1 MRYTPTLKLSTRLV
15 AFVTMIVTSAMF
27 ILFVGGAL
35 SFQRLGQEYLNHYLQ
50 GIVEV
55 VDKELDEPDSVY
67 SMQKW
72 IPKLLQASNIV
83 EMTLTFDENTIYHFS
98 DTATRSFK
106 VDINRLYQVDLPLPS
121 NTHYRLHFKAVPPYI
136 GYAYSIGAMGSTTLA
151 IALIVFC
158 LWRGVKWLKGQLIG
172 SELLEERGRMILA
185 GRVEQYAKGDER
197 EWPYTASEALDRL
210 IEELQD
216 ARQERS
222 RFDTFIRTQTFLD
235 QLTGAANRVLFD
247 SKLES
252 ALLESGARGGVMMLG
267 IDDLDTLPDG
277 TSKSVVD
284 DIIVQV
290 GGVISNIIQR
300 YPDVV
305 LSRYYDDVF
314 AVFIPHQNSKDVAH
328 IAQQC
333 LKLIANITPPEPLQP
348 DDWCHIG
355 ISMYSEGEPRGR
367 IINEVEIALKSAQL
381 QGGNTW
387 YRFSKTNQLEDR
399 GNVRWRT
406 LFEQNLLP
414 DKICLFKQAC
424 YVKLEDNG
432 PLALIHHELFVRI
445 IEPSTGVLKASRFCS
460 AIETTG
466 YEMVLDKA
474 VILRIIK
481 QIKSM
486 VNSETYALNLYV
498 TPFSHREYVRW
509 FRDELMQLTLEQRQ
523 QLAFEFPEGHL
534 VQHLDYMRPVIKMV
548 SALGCMVIVGLAG
561 RTIVSTHYLKDL
573 NIDLLKLHRSLVK
586 RIDQR
591 HENQLFVR
599 SLVGVCRGTDIPVI
613 AVGVETDEEWSTL
626 QALGVQGLQGR
637 LFEAEHQF
645 LPKKKEQSIIRPGSR
660 NRWRK

>member
-1 MRYTPTLKLSTRLV
+1 MRYTPTLKLSTRLA
-15 AFVTMIVTSAMF
+15 AFVTMIVLSAMF

-35 SFQRLGQEYLNHYLQ
+35 SFQKLGQEYLNHYLQ
-50 GIVEV
+50 GVVEV
-55 VDKELDEPDSVY
+55 VDNELDEPDAAY
-67 SMQKW
+67 SMQRW

-83 EMTLTFDENTIYHFS
+83 EMTLSSNQQTIYHFK
-98 DTATRSFK
+98 DTSAKSRK
-106 VDINRLYQVDLPLPS
+106 VDVHRLYQLNLPLPR
-121 NTHYRLHFKAVPPYI
+121 NTQYQLHFKAIPPYI

-158 LWRGVKWLKGQLIG
+158 LWRGIKWLKEQLIG

-252 ALLESGARGGVMMLG
+252 SLLESGARGGVMMLG
-267 IDDLDTLPDG
+267 IDDLDSLAE
-277 TSKSVVD
+277 SEQKSVMD
-284 DIIVQV
+284 ELIVQV

-305 LSRYYDDVF
+305 LSRYYEGVF
-314 AVFIPHQNSKDVAH
+314 AVFIPHQSSKDVAS

-333 LKLIANITPPEPLQP
+333 LKLVAKITPPSPLEA
-348 DDWCHIG
+348 DNWCHIG

-381 QGGNTW
+381 QGMNTW
-387 YRFSKTNQLEDR
+387 SRFSKTTLLEER

-424 YVKLEDNG
+424 YTKLEDNG
-432 PLALIHHELFVRI
+432 ALALIHHELFVRI
-445 IEPSTGVLKASRFCS
+445 IEPGTGVLKASRFCS

-474 VILRIIK
+474 VIMRIIQ
-481 QIKSM
+481 QIKST
-486 VNSETYALNLYV
+486 SIAEHYALNLYV
-498 TPFSHREYVRW
+498 TPFAHRAYLRW
-509 FRDELMQLTLEQRQ
+509 FRDELMQLAPDQRK
-523 QLAFEFPEGHL
+523 LMAFEFPEGHL
-534 VQHLDYMRPVIKMV
+534 VQHLDYMRPVIKMI

-599 SLVGVCRGTDIPVI
+599 SVVGVCNGANIPVI
-613 AVGVETDEEWSTL
+613 AVGVETEAEWSTL
-626 QALGVQGLQGR
+626 QALGVKGVQGR

-645 LPKKKEQSIIRPGSR
+645 LPKKKEPSMIKPGGR